1 MSAAPDEATLQ
12 TEMDHLVLRHRH
24 LLAEARR
31 APCSWLIEENALCWH
46 VVLEDALEPDIDIED
61 LQEVLVIRARIG
73 SQLHVALV
81 PIPNRFRAAAPRCLF
96 HTEVLEI
103 RFAGS

>member
-12 TEMDHLVLRHRH
+12 TEMDHLLLRHRH

-46 VVLEDALEPDIDIED
+46 VVVGEALEPDIDIED
-61 LQEVLVIRARIG
+61 LQEVLVIRARVG
-73 SQLHVALV
+73 RRVRVALV
-81 PIPNRFRAAAPRCLF
+81 AVPHQFRAAVPHCVF
-96 HTEVLEI
+96 HAEVLEI
-103 RFAGS
+103 RFTGA

>member
-12 TEMDHLVLRHRH
+12 TEMDRLLARHGH

-31 APCSWLIEENALCWH
+31 APCSWVLEENALCWH

-73 SQLHVALV
+73 SRMHAALV
-81 PIPNRFRAAAPRCLF
+81 PIPSRFRAATPLCLF